1 MSTSSRRRVLLVED
15 DASMTQVLSR
25 WFLSLGWSVVEA
37 FHPDPE
43 MAMYSACGLLR
54 DNTPSVVVCDGLKG
68 HYEGVWLMAQPLGV
82 RFILHTGEPPAVP
95 VAGMEV
101 VVKDANSLR
110 RLSELFTE
118 S

>member
-25 WFLSLGWSVVEA
+25 WFLSRGWSVVEA

-68 HYEGVWLMAQPLGV
+68 HYRGVWSMARSLGV
-82 RFILHTGEPPAVP
+82 RFILHTGEPPEDLTDL
-95 VAGMEV
+95 EV
-101 VVKDANSLR
+101 VVKDAHSLQ
-110 RLSELFTE
+110 RLSELLTAA
-118 S
+118 